1 MSEQIPEPT
10 SEPVRSCGS
19 CGHQW
24 QAWPDFLQDPRVR
37 ILGIQ
42 VVPNMPEANL
52 LVFEHSCGSSISVLA
67 SKLRHLLEGPTPTP
81 HAPCLYGT
89 EACGQECRRIENLN
103 HCSRHCRNSVDR
115 QLAILINSVKQGRA
129 VLA

>member
-1 MSEQIPEPT
+1 M
-10 SEPVRSCGS
+10 
-19 CGHQW
+19 
-24 QAWPDFLQDPRVR
+24 R

-52 LVFEHSCGSSISVLA
+52 LVFEHACGSSISVLA
-67 SKLRHLLEGPTPTP
+67 SKLRHLIEARVPPL

-103 HCSRHCRNSVDR
+103 HCNRHCRNSGDR